1 MKNYTRLGLIALVI
15 LVMMRLYRNRPQ
27 VTQNQAEKVLVTLAE
42 ANIKGF
48 DPAQE
53 EGVYTAVEVTKVY
66 EGLFEYDY
74 LKDPCQLTTNLAA
87 EMPTVSAD
95 GRVYTIKI
103 KKGVKFHDNPCFEGD
118 QGRELEAKDF
128 IYSLKR
134 VADSHVRS
142 GWFSLLSSKI
152 QGLNAWR
159 EKYKESATANYEE
172 AVAGLKA
179 LDKYTLQITLTKPW
193 PQLPYILAMSF
204 SYAVPREA
212 VEHYGK
218 EFLNHPVGTGPF
230 ILKEFKPQLNKLV
243 YYKNPTFRDK
253 FFPSEASEKYEH
265 MLNYAGRKLPMV
277 DKIITHILPEEQ
289 PRWLKFQKGKADV
302 IDLAAANIATEVVKK
317 EGLVPH
323 LQRKGV
329 QLSHEPEQGTYY
341 FVFNNG
347 HELFKNN
354 FKLKQA
360 LALAFDREGF
370 NQL

>member
-15 LVMMRLYRNRPQ
+15 LVMMWLYRNRPQ

-134 VADSHVRS
+134 
-142 GWFSLLSSKI
+142 
-152 QGLNAWR
+152 
-159 EKYKESATANYEE
+159 
-172 AVAGLKA
+172 
-179 LDKYTLQITLTKPW
+179 
-193 PQLPYILAMSF
+193 
-204 SYAVPREA
+204 
-212 VEHYGK
+212 
-218 EFLNHPVGTGPF
+218 
-230 ILKEFKPQLNKLV
+230 
-243 YYKNPTFRDK
+243 
-253 FFPSEASEKYEH
+253 
-265 MLNYAGRKLPMV
+265 
-277 DKIITHILPEEQ
+277 
-289 PRWLKFQKGKADV
+289 
-302 IDLAAANIATEVVKK
+302 
-317 EGLVPH
+317 
-323 LQRKGV
+323 
-329 QLSHEPEQGTYY
+329 
-341 FVFNNG
+341 
-347 HELFKNN
+347 
-354 FKLKQA
+354 
-360 LALAFDREGF
+360 
-370 NQL
+370 